1 MRLHGHEAVP
11 ALLVSKIECLGKL
24 LSRHATG
31 APKAHLAAT
40 HEGIQ
45 RFKGFFKRSS
55 KIPTVNLV
63 QVDVVHLEP
72 AQRILARLNNLLT
85 TQPATVMARPHLAPG
100 FGGHNDV
107 IA

>member
-11 ALLVSKIECLGKL
+11 ALLVRKIECLGKL
-24 LSRHATG
+24 LSRDATG
-31 APKAHLAAT
+31 APIAHLAAT

-63 QVDVVHLEP
+63 QVDVVGAEAL
-72 AQRILARLNNLLT
+72 QRVVDGPHDVFFVDAHIVRVWSDLA
-85 TQPATVMARPHLAPG
+85 ATFRRQ
-100 FGGHNDV
+100 NDF
-107 IA
+107 

>member
-1 MRLHGHEAVP
+1 MRLHGHKAVP
-11 ALLVSKIECLGKL
+11 ALLVSKIECLEKL

-31 APKAHLAAT
+31 AQIAHLAAT

-45 RFKGFFKRSS
+45 RFKRSS
-55 KIPTVNLV
+55 VIPTVNLV
-63 QVDVVHLEP
+63 QVDVVHLDP
-72 AQRILARLNNLLT
+72 AQRILARLNNMLT
-85 TQPATVMARPHLAPG
+85 TQPATVMATPHLAPG